1 MTVSVLYE
9 NIEMLADHMTV
20 ANAIIFIE
28 ALFDHYAESASFM
41 IKPDKADEQEI
52 SNAECGQV

>member
-1 MTVSVLYE
+1 MTVQVWYK

-28 ALFDHYAESASFM
+28 ALFDHYPKDAAFM
-41 IKPDKADEQEI
+41 ITPDKTTEWEI

>member
-1 MTVSVLYE
+1 MTVQVWYE

-28 ALFDHYAESASFM
+28 ALFDHYPKSASFM
-41 IKPDKADEQEI
+41 IKPNKTDE
-52 SNAECGQV
+52 